1 MKISGAPWPRG
12 LALIRI
18 ITGALLI
25 YHGHELLVPAQM
37 KGYTQWLG
45 DLHYPLPAMFA
56 HAGKA
61 AELLGGI
68 SLLLG
73 LWMRVFLVPLILTL
87 LLITFT
93 MGHGKVF
100 TDDQHPFVLA
110 LLCAVFFCS
119 GPGAWSVDN
128 WIARK
133 NDFLK

>member
-1 MKISGAPWPRG
+1 MQLLTTPWPIG
-12 LALIRI
+12 AALIRM
-18 ITGALLI
+18 ITGCLLI
-25 YHGHELLVPAQM
+25 YHGSELFMPDKMQ
-37 KGYTQWLG
+37 GYSQWMN
-45 DLHYPLPAMFA
+45 DLHYPMPAVAA

-73 LWMRVFLVPLILTL
+73 VWVRIFSVPLILTL

-110 LLCAVFFCS
+110 LLCLAFFFN
-119 GPGAWSVDN
+119 GAGIWSID
-128 WIARK
+128 AAK
-133 NDFLK
+133 DKKSQSPT